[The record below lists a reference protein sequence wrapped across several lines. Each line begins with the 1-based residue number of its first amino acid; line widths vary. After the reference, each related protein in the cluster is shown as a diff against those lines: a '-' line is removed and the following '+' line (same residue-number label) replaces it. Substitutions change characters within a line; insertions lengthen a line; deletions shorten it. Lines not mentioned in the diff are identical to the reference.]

1 MPDLLMLLSTPAQ
14 LEDCS
19 FHPCVRLAKW
29 HANKSLS
36 FVPPDGRFTLMSYRL
51 GPPPTSTAPNSP
63 AGAHGLP
70 GSLNPTG
77 TSGTA
82 GGAFNLV
89 LQSRLSP
96 SFTLEDVL
104 VVFRLGAH
112 ASDVSA
118 TATGGPRLE
127 GGGPA
132 GEVPMRWEYDASSR
146 TLRWKIARLTASD
159 RPAVLAGTWLSRYDH
174 RSSISLTR

>member
-51 GPPPTSTAPNSP
+51 GPPPTSNAPNAHS
-63 AGAHGLP
+63 GNHGLP
-70 GSLNPTG
+70 IALKPTV
-77 TSGTA
+77 TLGTA
-82 GGAFNLV
+82 GGAFSFV

-96 SFTLEDVL
+96 SFTLEDVV
-104 VVFRLGAH
+104 VVFKLGAH
-112 ASDVSA
+112 ASDVAAS
-118 TATGGPRLE
+118 ATGGPRVE
-127 GGGPA
+127 GGGSA
-132 GEVPMRWEYDASSR
+132 SSGEAPMRWEYDASAR
-146 TLRWKIARLTASD
+146 TLRWKLARLTASD
-159 RPAVLAGTWLSRYDH
+159 RPAVLSGTWLSRSVLDAGPYG
-174 RSSISLTR
+174 

>member
-63 AGAHGLP
+63 VVAHGLP
-70 GSLNPTG
+70 IALKPTV
-77 TSGTA
+77 TIGTA
-82 GGAFNLV
+82 GGAFTFV

-112 ASDVSA
+112 ASDVAA
-118 TATGGPRLE
+118 TATGGPRVE
-127 GGGPA
+127 GGATA
-132 GEVPMRWEYDASSR
+132 GEAPMRWEYDASSR
-146 TLRWKIARLTASD
+146 TLRWKVARLTASD
-159 RPAVLAGTWLSRYDH
+159 RPAVLSGTWLSRCAHALDL
-174 RSSISLTR
+174 R